1 MSFFGDIFKSILGI
15 EDPPKPEKQSTAIS
29 DRSPT
34 EVNLPF
40 IVGNSPVRLQA
51 VDIFKRL
58 DQKKEIVGQV
68 LVWCVNQV
76 ATFSAVKPVTLYAND
91 TDILD
96 SKFAAKK
103 GGRWIT
109 AMHYTG
115 APDQSAT
122 GWTAFNTKYGWE
134 STNHGRGLTL
144 SLVMWTRNVDVFGSE
159 PRFYADVTRASLS
172 LSDGSESWP
181 DSYAANPAAVYQ
193 YYLRDPVIGEN
204 YNAEDVGDSFQE
216 CIDWLITQ
224 TVEQYPGGPQVPK
237 FTVNGQI
244 STGLSKKKKR
254 EMIEDAFFAKMTP
267 YDGKLHL
274 NIKGR
279 NTTPVL
285 DFNRENIVGD
295 FNEDGLDKRKRYNRV
310 TVSFPSPEMNFEDD
324 FVSYPEA
331 GDPLYDE
338 WLAADNY
345 VEKETTIERPLCNN
359 AYEALLHAKVE
370 ARESRE
376 TTSVKFIAQVEASQL
391 VQYDVISITDPLRG
405 WDKKLYLVTKVKDKQ
420 SEEGKEEYEITAESF
435 NPTIYDWA
443 AQGEYVPQQAYLPPT
458 DEKLGDV
465 TDIAF
470 DVNARMLTWLPPV
483 GESISHYNVLI
494 DGEKYGSPI
503 VAAIAITKPI
513 GVYLVEVQAVGRF
526 ASSDYVEYQLAVTNP
541 ITPPNNVSIDNGNG
555 VITVTPPSPDQ
566 INQIYEGLYTTDE
579 TLDPNVDSELLFYFI
594 PAGRSLVI
602 PTPAHGVTYYVWY
615 RLKTDG
621 GEGTWYVREVVS
633 SGIVIEQLAPQ
644 ISIPIQRV
652 NIGGEIDTIISNLA
666 DYAQSTRE
674 TLTETQEITG
684 SNNQELQ
691 AQSDRITAV
700 TIKANG
706 TQEAL
711 NILELTVG
719 DPDDPESVIRKLDKV
734 ISDSQGNSQSVS
746 AIQARVNTGGDI
758 ADALIELQ
766 SVSDSVEGIKATA
779 RFGIDING
787 NFTGTY
793 VNGNKVSSSFT
804 IQAPNFNVYDP
815 QLGQNAIEYTQNK
828 MRIRAELVLDDG
840 YVVDSVNAIRAQDG
854 AKGDKGDKGDTGD
867 KGDKG
872 NTGNTGAT
880 GSQGIQGIQGER
892 GIQGLRGYTGD
903 TGASGA
909 GFFGSTYG
917 GISWTTSTAN
927 TRFIDL
933 VGRSPVKYDIFTQT
947 RSDGTDSQARTYN
960 GSSWTSVALQVNGSI
975 VARDTIAGDRFI
987 AGTEIIAPVL
997 TGGVVNSGSIRS
1009 GSATVINEYNRLS
1022 PLVINDFAHSLTAD
1036 RGAKTLYPPTIYGPT
1051 YGAEYDYNAHR
1062 SAWYKFDA
1070 ILDVIVSTDS
1080 GQDNYCD
1087 ISVEVKY
1094 MMVNTSHSAHNVY
1107 QQVKATRLNSTQNRH
1122 YGTIPLVYRYT
1133 SRDEPW
1139 TEMSFRL
1146 VAKNDQNAEGDPLA
1160 ASFKYF
1166 INNNTQSPHAAHASS
1181 TDNETNPTQP
1191 SNPDYGGGFFC
1202 IRENMYLREGLQAFE
1217 LKVGDTIDVTDIEP
1231 LKEGKVSGVIFG
1243 RNRPCVRITSTNGC
1257 VVECSTETPITRRD
1271 GTTFNADNAIGEQVY
1286 TIIDDVESWEDVMSV
1301 ERIGVYPV
1309 VRVSVGNIS
1318 YAAGEQPNMRIVT
1331 HNAYNKP

>member
-1 MSFFGDIFKSILGI
+1 MSFLGDIFKSVLGI
-15 EDPPKPEKQSTAIS
+15 KDPPQPEKQSTAIS

-34 EVNLPF
+34 EVSLPF

-58 DQKKEIVGQV
+58 DTKKEIVGQV

-96 SKFAAKK
+96 AKFAATK

-122 GWTAFNTKYGWE
+122 GWTAFNSKFGWE
-134 STNHGRGLTL
+134 NTNHGRGLTL

-172 LSDGSESWP
+172 LSDGSQSWP

-279 NTTPVL
+279 TTTPVL

-338 WLAADNY
+338 WLADDNY
-345 VEKETTIERPLCNN
+345 VEKETTIKRPLCNN
-359 AYEALLHAKVE
+359 AYEGLLHAKVE

-376 TTSVKFIAQVEASQL
+376 TTSVKFTAQVEASQL
-391 VQYDVISITDPLRG
+391 VQYDVISVTDPLRD
-405 WDKKLYLVTKVKDKQ
+405 WDKKLFLVIKVKDKE

-594 PAGRSLVI
+594 PGGRSLVI

-684 SNNQELQ
+684 SNNQALQ
-691 AQSDRITAV
+691 AQSERIAAV
-700 TIKANG
+700 DIKADG

-711 NILELTVG
+711 DILELTVG
-719 DPDDPESVIRKLDKV
+719 DPDNPESVIRKLDRV
-734 ISDSQGNSQSVS
+734 ISDSQGNAQAVS
-746 AIQARVNTGGDI
+746 AIQARVDNGGDI
-758 ADALIELQ
+758 AEALIELQ
-766 SVSDSVEGIKATA
+766 SVSESVDGIKATA

-815 QLGQNAIEYTQNK
+815 VLGQNAIEYSANR
-828 MRIRAELVLDDG
+828 MVVRAKLILDDG
-840 YVVDSVNAIRAQDG
+840 YVVDSVDAIRAQDG
-854 AKGDKGDKGDTGD
+854 GTGPQ
-867 KGDKG
+867 GPQG
-872 NTGNTGAT
+872 NTGAQGIKGNTGAT
-880 GSQGIQGIQGER
+880 GSQGIQGVQGAQ
-892 GIQGLRGYTGD
+892 GIQGLRGYDGP

-909 GFFGSTYG
+909 GFFGSTYPA
-917 GISWTTSTAN
+917 ISWTTSTAS
-927 TRFIDL
+927 TRFTQL
-933 VGRSPVKYDIFTQT
+933 VGRSPVQFDIFTQT
-947 RSDGTDSQARTYN
+947 RTDGTDSQARQFN
-960 GSSWTSVALQVNGSI
+960 GSSWGTVALQVNGSI
-975 VARDTIAGDRFI
+975 IARDTIAGDRFI
-987 AGTEIIAPVL
+987 AGTEITAPL
-997 TGGVVNSGSIRS
+997 ITGGVLETGVLRA
-1009 GSATVINEYNRLS
+1009 GSAMIVTDGGRLAPVSIFDFAYKQTGSRANKTLYLPVIHGPADGSANEYN
-1022 PLVINDFAHSLTAD
+1022 H
-1036 RGAKTLYPPTIYGPT
+1036 
-1051 YGAEYDYNAHR
+1051 HR
-1062 SAWYKFDA
+1062 AAWYKFDA
-1070 ILDVIVSTDS
+1070 MVDIIITTDSAQDNECPVNLDVWYDFYDS
-1080 GQDNYCD
+1080 NQAYHQSWQTVYT
-1087 ISVEVKY
+1087 SV
-1094 MMVNTSHSAHNVY
+1094 
-1107 QQVKATRLNSTQNRH
+1107 LNDAQGPF
-1122 YGTIPLVYRYT
+1122 YGTMPLMYRYT
-1133 SRDEPW
+1133 SRDAPW
-1139 TEMSFRL
+1139 KTMQMRVRTS
-1146 VAKNDQNAEGDPLA
+1146 ATNNEGMPLA
-1160 ASFKYF
+1160 ARAFY
-1166 INNNTQSPHAAHASS
+1166 IVNNNLQSPYTQHTVSG
-1181 TDNETNPTQP
+1181 DNNENPTTSQP
-1191 SNPDYGGGFFC
+1191 TNPDYGAFYC
-1202 IRENMYLREGLQAFE
+1202 VTEDMWLTDAMQAAMVTEG
-1217 LKVGDTIDVTDIEP
+1217 DMIDVADTGP
-1231 LKEGKVSGVIFG
+1231 LRKGEVTGVVLG
-1243 RNRPCVRITSTNGC
+1243 RSRECVEISTANGC
-1257 VVECSTETPITRRD
+1257 SVTCSIETPITRQD
-1271 GTTFNADNAIGEQVY
+1271 GSFFYATESLGENVY
-1286 TIIDDVESWEDVMSV
+1286 TDLDGIESWEQVVDVKPAGKQ
-1301 ERIGVYPV
+1301 RI
-1309 VRVSVGNIS
+1309 VRISVGNHS
-1318 YAAGEQPNMRIVT
+1318 YASGKEPNKRIVT
-1331 HNAYNKP
+1331 HNAYAKR